1 VNIQYQGFE
10 QAATSRVYNFV
21 VTEGVEVTREFY
33 VKIHLT
39 VFRSTGLR
47 YQDGPEICCDRLKRE
62 LAGESEEARAASHLT
77 INAGDTLE
85 YLDRR
90 HPRKRKAALSG
101 VSPGAGTL
109 GRKW

>member
-1 VNIQYQGFE
+1 MNIQYRGFE
-10 QAATSRVYNFV
+10 QAATARVYNFV
-21 VTEGVEVTREFY
+21 VTEGVEVTREFF
-33 VKIHLT
+33 VKILLT

-62 LAGESEEARAASHLT
+62 LAGESEAARAAPHLT

-90 HPRKRKAALSG
+90 HPRKRKAAASG
-101 VSPGAGTL
+101 HPLGAGSL